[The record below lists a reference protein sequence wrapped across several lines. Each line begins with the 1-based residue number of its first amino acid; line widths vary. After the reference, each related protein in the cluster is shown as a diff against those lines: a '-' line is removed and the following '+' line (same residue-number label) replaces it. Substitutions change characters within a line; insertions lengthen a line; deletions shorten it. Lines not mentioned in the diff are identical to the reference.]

1 MLTKYFCLFD
11 AIGTEITLP
20 LCQNIRYI
28 VFWSI
33 KWHHQVSL
41 QGFDSLMSH
50 WAEWL
55 NKQISLVSLHITLLP
70 HFHFKVF
77 FFLWFV
83 LVNFTGIHKC
93 LSHILHT
100 SCMMNYNKVSVS
112 FLLPPQNAPRQ
123 KERVKRHA
131 SYTQEI
137 ALNEQDIYS
146 CGYADGG
153 RRHTFDCLLSCI
165 SQQHCCSIFR
175 CSIMYSRHV
184 FGWFIFSLIL
194 CLISI

>member
-1 MLTKYFCLFD
+1 MSKYTLHCFLKYKVTPPGVTARLWFSNVTLSWVTKQANLPCVFTYN
-11 AIGTEITLP
+11 TLAP
-20 LCQNIRYI
+20 
-28 VFWSI
+28 FPF
-33 KWHHQVSL
+33 
-41 QGFDSLMSH
+41 QG
-50 WAEWL
+50 
-55 NKQISLVSLHITLLP
+55 V
-70 HFHFKVF
+70 